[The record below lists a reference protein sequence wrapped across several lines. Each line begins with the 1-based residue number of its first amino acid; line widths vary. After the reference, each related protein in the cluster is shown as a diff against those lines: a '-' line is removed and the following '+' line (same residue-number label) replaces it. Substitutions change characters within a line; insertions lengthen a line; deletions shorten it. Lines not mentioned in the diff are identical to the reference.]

1 MDILERISR
10 DPNICHGKA
19 CIKGTRILV
28 SVILDELASGNT
40 FDEIIK
46 EYPSVKKDD
55 ILAAITYASM
65 LTKERIEILP

>member
-19 CIKGTRILV
+19 CIRGTRILV
-28 SVILDELASGNT
+28 SVILDELASGKT

-65 LTKERIEILP
+65 LTKERTEILP